1 MERVLDDS
9 KFLPYNNITNR
20 NLRPQFL
27 DKLFKKYNYEDIE
40 YPDKKIQ
47 NNTKVK
53 ALNLGVIRDLYSK
66 LCNWINN

>member
-1 MERVLDDS
+1 MEKILDDS
-9 KFLPYNNITNR
+9 KFLPYNITNR
-20 NLRPQFL
+20 NTRPPFL

-47 NNTKVK
+47 NKTKVK
-53 ALNLGVIRDLYSK
+53 ALNLGVIREIYSK